1 VGERK
6 QEEQRL
12 RCDDVISF
20 SEFVSQGNQ
29 DYMGKEMGFYCRKE
43 VNDPTAMLASLGM
56 RLP

>member
-1 VGERK
+1 
-6 QEEQRL
+6 
-12 RCDDVISF
+12 VISF

-56 RLP
+56 GLP